1 MSKMRANARA
11 IGLPGSWTS
20 HSFDPQGSVAQ
31 RLNCSQ
37 AITSSSYYDEYG
49 QEYTTGAPSDP
60 FGYNAQSGYYV
71 DRQTGKYLLGHRY
84 YDWSAGRFLTRDPI
98 GPAGGINLYGYCQDG
113 PVGLAD
119 PDGSVKILVIS
130 YRVFGAGWHRGIV
143 VLDNMDGCGACSFA
157 GGPEN
162 DGFPHNG
169 ALVSR
174 SGAWARGSQDFNKW
188 HSQGD
193 GPMPDDERRVI
204 SLVNDNSRTYWAWIR
219 KLRGIE
225 TGIASRP
232 HQDYAPL
239 PSDSNLWGGGSA
251 NSNTWCHY
259 LIDQAGLSGAYNH
272 AIAKLPGGDLPWAPG
287 WNIKYPWNN
296 QATGGK

>member
-98 GPAGGINLYGYCQDG
+98 GQAGGINLYGYCQSS
-113 PVGLAD
+113 PVGRADPSGGVPEPSYFLNWDYYRQHPLAD
-119 PDGSVKILVIS
+119 PTKGWFGRDRFYYYTRDDGNTAIHWPGMDEPVESC
-130 YRVFGAGWHRGIV
+130 G
-143 VLDNMDGCGACSFA
+143 LDDDGQ
-157 GGPEN
+157 
-162 DGFPHNG
+162 
-169 ALVSR
+169 
-174 SGAWARGSQDFNKW
+174 RGSWAILLGIGRKPT
-188 HSQGD
+188 
-193 GPMPDDERRVI
+193 GP
-204 SLVNDNSRTYWAWIR
+204 SW
-219 KLRGIE
+219 
-225 TGIASRP
+225 
-232 HQDYAPL
+232 Q
-239 PSDSNLWGGGSA
+239 
-251 NSNTWCHY
+251 
-259 LIDQAGLSGAYNH
+259 
-272 AIAKLPGGDLPWAPG
+272 
-287 WNIKYPWNN
+287 
-296 QATGGK
+296 